1 MGKAAERVTLNPETA
16 GGKQMTDAGKQA
28 RREYKKAWNRANAER
43 VNAYQRNWRK
53 ANPEKVKN
61 YQDNYW
67 NKKGQEAST

>member
-1 MGKAAERVTLNPETA
+1 
-16 GGKQMTDAGKQA
+16 MTDAGKQA

-53 ANPEKVKN
+53 ANPEKVRN